1 VSKEPVLDL
10 LRIRD
15 PYGISLPIAAGDF
28 GLGDPFSY
36 PLQSV
41 ESIVP
46 LDRNRLF
53 VINDNNFPDSNGRHP
68 GKPDDIEAIVVRVP
82 GGLDD

>member
-1 VSKEPVLDL
+1 VLDL

-15 PYGISLPIAAGDF
+15 PFGVA

-36 PLQSV
+36 PLQSI
-41 ESIVP
+41 ETIVP

-53 VINDNNFPDSNGRHP
+53 VVNDNNFPDSNGRVP
-68 GKPDDIEAIVVRVP
+68 GTPDDIEAIVVKVP
-82 GGLDD
+82 GGLEG